1 MNMTVSEMIKTLTT
15 ILATQGDI
23 EVMFND
29 GYDEIRAVSY
39 CNVHITMQD
48 EFPDAWDMHEGFTF
62 VEIGQ

>member
-1 MNMTVSEMIKTLTT
+1 MTVSEMIRTLTT

-29 GYDEIRAVSY
+29 GRDEIRAVSY
-39 CNVHITMQD
+39 CNVHITEEG
-48 EFPDAWDMHEGFTF
+48 EFPEDWDMPEGFTF